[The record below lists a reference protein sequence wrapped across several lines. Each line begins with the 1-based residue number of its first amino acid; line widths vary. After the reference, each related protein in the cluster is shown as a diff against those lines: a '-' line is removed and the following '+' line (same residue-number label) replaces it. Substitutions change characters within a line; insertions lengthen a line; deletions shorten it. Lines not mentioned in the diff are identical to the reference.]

1 MKQPTRNTSPEQ
13 KYLQFLECLDR
24 VNLIIQRAD
33 NLEQMMQS
41 LLAEMLAVF
50 DCDRAWLLYPCDPSA
65 EYWQIPVA
73 CANPDYPLALPT
85 GVDHPMQPPIAEI
98 IRQCLN
104 DSGPFTSSP
113 GIDINQTTGTATND
127 EVASFLGLTVA
138 PKTGKPWLFGLHQC
152 AYHRNWSDD
161 EQRLFNEIGSRVAEG
176 LNTLLVTRELRD
188 SEERFRH
195 AFEFAGIGMGILS
208 IEGRW
213 LRANQVICTMLG
225 YDEAQLR
232 QLTFQELTHPDDLIK
247 GREDLQRLITGELP
261 FIQLEKRYR
270 HRQGHYLWAKLTTSI
285 VRDDSDQPL
294 YFVSQIENIDQYK
307 KTEDEIALLSFAINR
322 VGESVYLMSEDAH
335 FRYINDEVCRQLGY
349 QRDELLH
356 KMRVPDVDPNCPF
369 SRWQAHWQKL
379 KQEQSITLE
388 SSHLSKTGK
397 LIPVE
402 INANYFEYNHKG
414 YNLALVRD
422 ISERKQAEQ
431 AQRNTERALR
441 EQEER
446 FRQMAENIE
455 EVFWLTDVPKQQ
467 VLYVSPA
474 YEAIWGLSR
483 ESLYKSPTQWLECI
497 HPDDRDRVTW
507 SAFHQQISGDYD
519 IEYRITRPDGGVRHI
534 HDRAFPIRDEA
545 GKPYRIAGIAQDIT
559 DRKEQEAH
567 IQYLAYHDALTGL
580 PNRALVMDR
589 LEHGTAQAD
598 RHQDILAVLF
608 LDLDRFKTINDTL
621 GHPAGDSLLQQT
633 AKRLMATLRDEDTVG
648 RVGGDEFLILLPELN
663 SLEDVGHV
671 AEKILASLTAPFLVA
686 DYELHVSASIGISI
700 YPRDADNAEALIKY
714 ADSALYLAKEQG
726 RSTFRFFSPELD
738 STVRARLHLE
748 NDLRS
753 AIDRNQLFLEYQPLM
768 NLGSGRCSGAEAL
781 LRWQHPQHGLIC
793 PDDFIPI
800 AEETGL
806 IIPIGEWVLTTA
818 CLQARL
824 WQEAGMADFRIS
836 VNLSRRQLEQPGLP
850 ATLRQIL
857 HETGCPPQLLELE
870 ITESS
875 TMNNPEQAII
885 RLNALHEMGI
895 GLALDDFGTGYSS
908 LAYLKRF
915 PLDRMKID
923 RSFVEG
929 IADDSDDMA
938 IVQTTIVL
946 ARQLGLKVVA
956 EGVETSAQQAF
967 LRALGCD
974 EIQGYLFARPMSA
987 DAVTNHCALA
997 RPPLK

>member
-1 MKQPTRNTSPEQ
+1 MKKPTGKTGPEQ
-13 KYLQFLECLDR
+13 KYLQFLQSLDR

-41 LLAEMLAVF
+41 LLEEMLAMF
-50 DCDRAWLLYPCDPSA
+50 DCDRAWLLYPCDPES
-65 EYWQIPVA
+65 ETWQVPME
-73 CANPDYPLALPT
+73 CTKPDYPGAFAA
-85 GVDHPMQPPIAEI
+85 GMNQPMEPHIAETMQ
-98 IRQCLN
+98 QCL
-104 DSGPFTSSP
+104 STAEPFTFRP
-113 GIDINQTTGTATND
+113 GLDTGGPA
-127 EVASFLGLTVA
+127 EVARRYGVESLICLAIT

-152 AYHRNWSDD
+152 TYPRHWHDD
-161 EQRLFNEIGSRVAEG
+161 EKRLFSEIGSRVAEG
-176 LNTLLVTRELRD
+176 LNSLLITRDLRE

-195 AFEFAGIGMGILS
+195 AFDFAGIGMGLLS

-225 YDEAQLR
+225 YDEAQLQ

-247 GREDLQRLITGELP
+247 GREDLQRLIAGEIA
-261 FIQLEKRYR
+261 FIQFEKRYR

-285 VRDDSDQPL
+285 VRDENQQPL
-294 YFVSQIENIDQYK
+294 YFVSQIENIDQLK
-307 KTEDEIALLSFAINR
+307 KTEDEVALLSFAINR
-322 VGESVYLMSEDAH
+322 VGESVYLMSEDAR

-349 QRDELLH
+349 QRNQLLNDMH
-356 KMRVPDVDPNCPF
+356 VPDIDPTCPL
-369 SRWQAHWQKL
+369 SRWQEHWQQL
-379 KQEQSITLE
+379 KNEQSITLE
-388 SSHLSKTGK
+388 STHISKNGR

-402 INANYFEYNHKG
+402 INANYFEYNHQG

-431 AQRNTERALR
+431 ALH
-441 EQEER
+441 EQEEQ

-455 EVFWLTDVPKQQ
+455 EVFWLTDVPKEQ

-474 YEAIWGLSR
+474 YESIWGLSR
-483 ESLYKSPTQWLECI
+483 ESLYNAPRQWLQSI
-497 HPDDRDRVTW
+497 HPDDRDKVLW
-507 SAFHQQISGDYD
+507 SAFHQQASGDYD
-519 IEYRITRPDGGVRHI
+519 IEYRIIRSDGSVRHI
-534 HDRAFPIRDEA
+534 HDRAFPIRNEA

-559 DRKEQEAH
+559 HRKEQEAH

-589 LEHGTAQAD
+589 LDHATAQAD
-598 RHQDILAVLF
+598 RHKNILAVLF

-621 GHPAGDSLLQQT
+621 GHPAGDSLLQLT
-633 AKRLMATLRDEDTVG
+633 AKRLAATLRDEDTVG

-671 AEKILASLTAPFLVA
+671 AEKILASLSAPFLVA
-686 DYELHVSASIGISI
+686 DYELHVSASIGISL
-700 YPRDADNAEALIKY
+700 YPRDAENAEALIKY
-714 ADSALYLAKEQG
+714 ADTALYLAKEQG

-738 STVRARLHLE
+738 TTVRARLHLE

-753 AIDRNQLFLEYQPLM
+753 AIDKNQLFLQYQPLM
-768 NLGSGRCSGAEAL
+768 DLNTGNCSGAEAL
-781 LRWQHPQHGLIC
+781 LRWQHPELGLIS

-824 WQEAGMADFRIS
+824 WQEAGMTDFRIS
-836 VNLSRRQLEQPGLP
+836 VNLSRRQLEQAGLP

-875 TMNNPEQAII
+875 TMSNPEQAII

-946 ARQLGLKVVA
+946 ARQLRLKVVA
-956 EGVETSAQQAF
+956 EGVETTAQHAF
-967 LRALGCD
+967 LKALGCD
-974 EIQGYLFARPMSA
+974 EIQGYLFAKPMA
-987 DAVTNHCALA
+987 AEAVKNHCATVWDGQQ
-997 RPPLK
+997 K